1 MYIYKKIGGIILR
14 ILQGTTTDFS
24 DLLNNGVTIVHFFL
38 PHTPHRRMMKQFFHQ
53 ASKEF
58 KQEVTLIEVDGEKNK
73 EDILRFSVVI
83 APTILV
89 FKDGE
94 ERERL
99 MGINTSPELINSI
112 NRYCL

>member
-1 MYIYKKIGGIILR
+1 LR
-14 ILQGTTTDFS
+14 ILQGTTTHFS
-24 DLLNNGVTIVHFFL
+24 DLLKKDITIVHFFL
-38 PHTPHRRMMKQFFHQ
+38 PNTPHRRIMKQFFHQ

-58 KQEVTLIEVDGEKNK
+58 EQEVTLIEVDGEKNK
-73 EDILRFSVVI
+73 EDILQFSVVI

-99 MGINTSPELINSI
+99 VGIHMPFELINSI
-112 NRYCL
+112 NKYCL